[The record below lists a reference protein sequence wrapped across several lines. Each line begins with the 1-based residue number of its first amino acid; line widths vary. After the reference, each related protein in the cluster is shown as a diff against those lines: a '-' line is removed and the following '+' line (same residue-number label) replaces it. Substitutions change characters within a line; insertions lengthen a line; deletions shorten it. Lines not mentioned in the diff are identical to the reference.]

1 MSLRCSWS
9 DRYGMMWQIVPDR
22 PTEVLGEPH
31 CERADR
37 MSQAMLEMDKNE
49 IPALERGARL
59 VTIEPVPTWA

>member
-9 DRYGMMWQIVPDR
+9 DRYGMTWQIVPDR
-22 PTEVLGEPH
+22 PTEVLAEPH
-31 CERADR
+31 RERADR
-37 MSQAMLEMDKNE
+37 MLQAMLEMDKNG